1 MSRSVLLNMFD
12 LCIVHDRNSFS
23 CTAVPLYTCDCMNT
37 AKTCVFCA
45 HQVITEALQAFIW
58 ILKFPLP
65 AVEQNYDQLTKQL
78 FVLLKDYAKA
88 GAAHG
93 MNFLLVQNCF
103 KVRETLTAFTLLRPH
118 FKCQT

>member
-1 MSRSVLLNMFD
+1 
-12 LCIVHDRNSFS
+12 
-23 CTAVPLYTCDCMNT
+23 MNT
-37 AKTCVFCA
+37 AKNSVSCA

-88 GAAHG
+88 GAARG
-93 MNFLLVQNCF
+93 ENFPLVQNCF
-103 KVRETLTAFTLLRPH
+103 KVRETLTTFT
-118 FKCQT
+118 FVTYSF

>member
-1 MSRSVLLNMFD
+1 MFD
-12 LCIVHDRNSFS
+12 SCNSFS
-23 CTAVPLYTCDCMNT
+23 CTAVPLYTRDCMNT
-37 AKTCVFCA
+37 AKTHVLCA

-78 FVLLKDYAKA
+78 FVLLKDYARA
-88 GAAHG
+88 GAARG
-93 MNFLLVQNCF
+93 ENFLLVQNCF
-103 KVRETLTAFTLLRPH
+103 KVRETLTTFTLLRPH